1 MHERT
6 ELPTTIK
13 LREFF
18 LPKGHRPHDR
28 RMYGPILAKVR
39 IPAGAE
45 YGPIL
50 AKVRIPA
57 GAEFRSFLS
66 DNDAPGIHDFSPEEF
81 YATAL
86 RAAIANIRG

>member
-28 RMYGPILAKVR
+28 RM
-39 IPAGAE
+39 